1 MSDKAFDSIR
11 AIRWQEDHLQL
22 LDQRLLPRKEVFLDI
37 HTVLEAQS
45 AIRDMVVR
53 GAPAIG
59 ITVAYGAVLSA
70 QHRFKNNP
78 RDWWEGWLAD
88 LQALGDARPTAVNA
102 IWAVKQMQRSANNV
116 GDDSP
121 VQELLN
127 AAREIH
133 QNDIEGNYRM
143 GELGQALFEENCS
156 VITHCNTGALAT
168 GGYGTALGVIRAAAE
183 QGKIA
188 EVFAD
193 ETRPW
198 LQGSRLTA
206 WELKKEGIP
215 ARLIADS
222 AAAAIMRQGKADCAI
237 VGADRIAANG
247 DVANKIGTY
256 SLAVSAKAHGI
267 PFYVAAPVST
277 IDMYTVCGDDIEI
290 EIRAQEELL
299 QVGGQNIAA
308 SGTRAYNPVFDIT
321 PAELIDVIITDK
333 GIVRRPDKDKIRRL
347 MNSV

>member
-1 MSDKAFDSIR
+1 MNNKAFDSIR
-11 AIRWQEDHLQL
+11 AIRWVDDHLQL
-22 LDQRLLPRKEVFLDI
+22 LDQRLLPNEEIFLDI
-37 HTVLEAQS
+37 YLVSEAED
-45 AIRDMVVR
+45 AIRNMVVR

-59 ITVAYGAVLSA
+59 ITVAYGAILSA
-70 QHRFKNNP
+70 RQRYADDSQNWH
-78 RDWWEGWLAD
+78 EAWLKD
-88 LQALGDARPTAVNA
+88 LQGLGDARPTAVNA
-102 IWAVKQMQRSANNV
+102 VWAVKQMQKAADEIENE
-116 GDDSP
+116 SP
-121 VQELLN
+121 VAGLLQ
-127 AAREIH
+127 AAQAMH

-143 GELGQALFEENCS
+143 GEFGQALFHNNCS

-206 WELKKEGIP
+206 WELEKEGIP
-215 ARLIADS
+215 SRLIADS
-222 AAAAIMRQGKADCAI
+222 TAASLMRLGKADCAI
-237 VGADRIAANG
+237 VGADRIAANA

-277 IDMYTVCGDDIEI
+277 IDMDTVCGDDIQI
-290 EIRAQEELL
+290 EVRAEEELL
-299 QVGGQNIAA
+299 RIGEQAIAA
-308 SGTRAYNPVFDIT
+308 PGARAYNPVFDVT
-321 PAELIDVIITDK
+321 PAELIDAIITDK
-333 GIVRRPDKDKIRRL
+333 GVVNNPNAEKIRQL
-347 MNSV
+347 MSGI